1 MDISGEFHIPA
12 TRETVWEKLND
23 PAILMQCIPG
33 CESLEPGEENQ
44 LTATMRAKIGP
55 VKAKFTS
62 VITLSELDPPN
73 GYTISGEGKGGP
85 AGFGKGEAQVSLVEG
100 PAEEGGTVLRY
111 QADLQVG
118 GKLAQIGSR
127 LVSGAAR
134 KIADDFFA
142 SFCEVVSAGQS

>member
-1 MDISGEFHIPA
+1 VDVVGEFQIPA
-12 TRETVWEKLND
+12 DRESVWHALND
-23 PAILMQCIPG
+23 PEVLRQCIPG
-33 CESLEPGEENQ
+33 CESIERGEDNQ

-62 VITLSELDPPN
+62 VITLSELQPPSS
-73 GYTISGEGKGGP
+73 YTISGEGKGGP
-85 AGFGKGEAQVSLVEG
+85 AGFGKGRARVSLE
-100 PAEEGGTVLRY
+100 ATDAGTRLRY
-111 QADLQVG
+111 EADLQVG

-142 SFCEVVSAGQS
+142 TFTEVVAGQEH